1 MDYKIIKKYVT
12 KKNIKTNL
20 FFFHV
25 PKCAGLTIS
34 HSLSTTLKNIR
45 IYGWSQK
52 YHKEIINNNN
62 VINN

>member
-34 HSLSTTLKNIR
+34 HSLSNHSEKHKNFWMVTKI
-45 IYGWSQK
+45 S
-52 YHKEIINNNN
+52 
-62 VINN
+62 